1 MFDFLNLKISEHDK
15 QVMFGF
21 ADKSNRGELL
31 PEEFAEAWEYLK
43 QDINQV
49 CWGFPC
55 SAVALP
61 PNQLCSQQRVADKI
75 GLSDGDILFQFAFS
89 LTVFLLTIPFLF
101 TAIALYENQGTFETV
116 VYTAF
121 GKGQTVHG

>member
-61 PNQLCSQQRVADKI
+61 PNQCVFPTASCGQDWTFRRGYSVSVRLFSHRFP
-75 GLSDGDILFQFAFS
+75 SDDPFPLYCNR
-89 LTVFLLTIPFLF
+89 TV
-101 TAIALYENQGTFETV
+101 
-116 VYTAF
+116 
-121 GKGQTVHG
+121 